1 MKTRVM
7 KKKFRRML
15 CASMA
20 AIFVMSDMMPVAFAQ
35 GTAAETLPAPTD
47 TERIIG
53 FEMVNPLN
61 SYEIKAGESL
71 ESLDAPEKIRVIVEL
86 PEDTK
91 LSTFEEGEAPEQTD
105 DTLPAYEYSHTLEQ
119 LSMSSEEDTASSG
132 EEAAPSGEDTASS
145 EDSSGAATSEDP
157 SSAQEPSYTEE
168 EIAGL
173 YQESLTKKLG
183 TVNVYALTD
192 NAGASQYRVYG
203 SIEAQAPQWY
213 AIDENGVML
222 GAVEELDANWDFT
235 GFDSTVAGEH
245 QVKAQLPENYIL
257 SESVEMACLQIVVTQ
272 EEEEQSSIENEDG
285 SLPDSLPVSYINAL
299 SATTASAA
307 TFPVIIEKEGSTATE
322 KASFSGGEITSTSVP
337 TVDNY
342 LFIEET
348 DAGGAVTSN
357 GASLRV
363 TTDGVV
369 TSYNNVTAIYP
380 VKQENGSTIW
390 FYTTTLS
397 DGKVAWQVPKST
409 ELVLR
414 YKPDPNALDQFSTV
428 TITSDKWWDGSAS
441 GNYEDGQQN
450 YRQVIPVG
458 ETISVK
464 VDLPTLYSNYE
475 IIAKSGVSD
484 LKTSE
489 TTVSTNSS
497 YGHTDIKS
505 AKDTVTF
512 TFAVGSDDINIKL
525 KFKSYAEGRNFI
537 AKLHQRYISN
547 GKAYNDFPQWSG
559 YKLIRM
565 FERPGTVE
573 FKHEAAGQGGN
584 TSYKDSSGSW
594 KSASKTAYQSYGPGT
609 LDSSI
614 KVPAWSEAGAQ
625 RGEGKEQPGLH
636 EDTSVATRAGYFPQV
651 NLLTLASDH
660 SRQPHK
666 NVAQD
671 GNGEATLF
679 YVFENTM
686 KISNPNVNG
695 SPPDQCLQPLPV
707 GVKVYTQLHRN
718 GIFVPLD
725 TEFSLEARGKI
736 SNTISADKN
745 VDLATVNAGGMT
757 IKIRRIYHDITP
769 YNINQANK
777 TGNAHTW
784 RYTVQVTGATGFLG
798 MDFITFHDTQVQVGI
813 NEISNVKNLQV
824 LHGKG
829 GGDPSAPGAEM
840 EWETLSS
847 GQNWYRYTFGNNKG
861 GAFGGFYNGAWQY
874 HYADREGGV
883 PIRVEQKEGY
893 GIPYLEF
900 TDMNEKD
907 VDRVGVT
914 DLATN
919 ADGYGKVQ
927 VTEINSNTGQK
938 KPVQSRVHKITSGN
952 TTKTVYEYLF
962 GFKRSNNTWDEWGK
976 YILFS
981 VKADREQIAVKYDL
995 NGGSISG
1002 NEPATSTTYVG
1013 DGFYVTVP
1021 KDYPTKGSNQHF
1033 IGWQIMDKSNQPL
1046 RDTNNKIIYLQPN
1059 QTIATTDTDYF
1070 PQEKLPLENGE
1081 AYTDSGGKGYYN
1093 TTVVNLKA
1101 AYSDNISEGQM
1112 VTGNIGY
1119 YVQTNVAVDISDT
1132 DLSQE
1137 YQSFQKET
1145 STVPYQHGY
1154 YVVNNVGDTHPE
1166 NGTTYIYN
1174 DPLSVYS
1181 GIAEYDNGGSTVT
1194 LASFRYD
1201 KGISV
1206 IYNAL
1211 TDGAPD
1217 GVSNPSDD
1225 KLYTTVK
1232 DHENT
1237 ITLKQPEGLTSTDRF
1252 KGWQAGDDTAN
1263 LIPSSVTDLIL
1274 DGTAKD
1280 NLTLSPDEN
1289 PTKATIG
1296 GSLAEEIFTAGTVKL
1311 YAVYENSKIVSSLPD
1326 TVELGA
1332 STTRTTHTNGSPE
1345 ANQTGSVP
1353 LSSTFYY
1360 TGSRSS
1366 AIQGLSYAVVKQEL
1380 QRNTDGDVQTG
1391 QGDQGMVAKVVAYGD
1406 ITFSDT
1412 NAGTSPSISVEG
1424 SYGTGKN
1431 GNGKIG
1437 LDGTGWEEDDAACSF
1452 TLKLLLKDN
1461 IKYQWDQDG
1470 IYTIHMWNDGNQF
1483 ADSEK
1488 VPEWA
1493 GDTWYN
1499 EARQAAILNA
1509 FISPTNGTLSIPGA
1523 SYTIKVLPKA
1533 VTRVGETVVD
1543 HGYTAYNS
1551 NGERKDELQNLRYE
1565 YPGDGSIKIYPET
1578 KFTVTS
1584 QFKVDAD
1591 YPLKYLLTDENG
1603 NLDST
1608 GPTWDTSTFKVMLMW
1623 RRSNDDSAM
1632 ADDVGFPQ
1640 ITNDIQLWSNGYYA
1654 SSTNHGGT
1662 VNAQAKASAPK
1673 ITAEA
1678 GGIVT
1683 VEWTIKDLMNQA
1695 GKAVVNWGNFDG
1707 HTMEIIGFSAGNEKL
1722 ANMEAG
1728 SVLKNWTG
1736 GPLNSVQLPTGDRY
1750 NHFPAERSY
1759 MDMSF
1764 QEAEYYVTI
1773 PNHIAL
1779 SDEEGVSA
1787 TDAGKKSSV
1796 SLTAGTSNSFITQ
1809 DRNSMPVID
1818 VKAQT
1823 GFSIEMT
1830 GGKSLTVDVLSQD
1843 GSPLSQDTTT
1853 APGITLAELG
1863 TLDVSAETGNVTS
1876 LPFWLNADVSGR
1888 KYRVGYKGS
1897 MVYYLNLKKND
1908 GTEDATDGFPSP

>member
-20 AIFVMSDMMPVAFAQ
+20 AIFVMSDMIPVASAQ

-47 TERIIG
+47 TERIVG

-86 PEDTK
+86 PEDTR

-132 EEAAPSGEDTASS
+132 EAAAPSGEDTASS
-145 EDSSGAATSEDP
+145 EDSSGTATSEDP

-168 EIAGL
+168 EIAGI

-257 SESVEMACLQIVVTQ
+257 SEGVEMACLQIVVTQ

-285 SLPDSLPVSYINAL
+285 SLPDSLPVSYIQAL
-299 SATTASAA
+299 RATTASAA
-307 TFPVIIEKEGSTATE
+307 TFPVILEKVGVTDTVSRT
-322 KASFSGGEITSTSVP
+322 FSGGNITTDSVP
-337 TVDNY
+337 ELPNY
-342 LFIEET
+342 VFIEQKEADGT
-348 DAGGAVTSN
+348 VTSN

-363 TTDGVV
+363 TTNGVT
-369 TSYNNVTAIYP
+369 TSYNNVTAIYS
-380 VKQENGSTIW
+380 VTQDNGTTAW

-397 DGKVAWQVPKST
+397 DGKVAWKVPDSAQ
-409 ELVLR
+409 LVFR
-414 YKPDPNALDQFSTV
+414 YEPDPNAANLFSTV
-428 TITSDKWWDGSAS
+428 RITSDKWWDGSAS
-441 GNYEDGQQN
+441 GFYEDGRQN
-450 YRQVIPVG
+450 YENTVPVG
-458 ETISVK
+458 TQISVT
-464 VDLPTLYSNYE
+464 VDLPTLYSEYTANY
-475 IIAKSGVSD
+475 IGIDSNDVNV
-484 LKTSE
+484 TT
-489 TTVSTNSS
+489 TTVNTTTE
-497 YGHTDIKS
+497 YGYADVAS
-505 AKDTVTF
+505 AKDTATF
-512 TFAVGSDDINIKL
+512 TFTVGEDDINIDL
-525 KFKSYAEGRNFI
+525 DFSSYAVGKDTLWVR
-537 AKLHQRYISN
+537 LHQRYIAT
-547 GKAYNDFPQWSG
+547 GRGYNYAPEWTG
-559 YKLIRM
+559 YRLIRM
-565 FERPGTVE
+565 FEAPGTTD
-573 FKHEAAGQGGN
+573 FQHNDSNDA
-584 TSYKDSSGSW
+584 TSYRNASGRW
-594 KSASKTAYQSYGPGT
+594 TQVSKTAYQSYGPNS

-614 KVPAWSEAGAQ
+614 VVEPWDKMAAHNGNSAGVQAN
-625 RGEGKEQPGLH
+625 LH
-636 EDTSVATRAGYFPQV
+636 SNDPSDTGGGRFTDINLMRHAGDKTQLYQSKGV
-651 NLLTLASDH
+651 TTNT
-660 SRQPHK
+660 
-666 NVAQD
+666 
-671 GNGEATLF
+671 NGERTLF
-679 YVFENTM
+679 FTFQ
-686 KISNPNVNG
+686 SNLRLQNPSFGG
-695 SPPDQCLQPLPV
+695 SSDQVGQGLPV
-707 GVKVYTQLHRN
+707 GIMIYTQFHSD
-718 GIFVPLD
+718 GIFVPL
-725 TEFSLEARGKI
+725 ESKYSLSSIGGGSAGSNINNGEAHM
-736 SNTISADKN
+736 
-745 VDLATVNAGGMT
+745 ATVEIAGMT
-757 IKIRRIYHDITP
+757 ITVNRIYHNVVRYQT
-769 YNINQANK
+769 NSS
-777 TGNAHTW
+777 TVGNAREW
-784 RYTVQVTGATGFLG
+784 KYTVQVNGATGFVGL
-798 MDFITFHDTQVQVGI
+798 DFVTANDTQKFLTIEEVSRNVE
-813 NEISNVKNLQV
+813 NVEILSTQSGDVNSSPLTWNKVETGKTLYAFQLSNN
-824 LHGKG
+824 
-829 GGDPSAPGAEM
+829 
-840 EWETLSS
+840 
-847 GQNWYRYTFGNNKG
+847 YNNS
-861 GAFGGFYNGAWQY
+861 FSGFYNGAWTYNYQP
-874 HYADREGGV
+874 RNGGIA
-883 PIRVEQKEGY
+883 IRVDQKDGY
-893 GIPYLEF
+893 GIPYLKFSGINANES
-900 TDMNEKD
+900 TLMAGVDSLSMN
-907 VDRVGVT
+907 
-914 DLATN
+914 N
-919 ADGYGKVQ
+919 QGYG
-927 VTEINSNTGQK
+927 N
-938 KPVQSRVHKITSGN
+938 ITTTMIGNQDNRIVEGRIHRISDSG
-952 TTKTVYEYLF
+952 TTRTTFEYLF
-962 GFKRSNNTWDEWGK
+962 GYERANGSSMGWDRSTTFT
-976 YILFS
+976 IQ
-981 VKADREQIAVKYDL
+981 ADRRVMAVTYDL
-995 NGGSISG
+995 NGGSLSSG
-1002 NEPATSTTYVG
+1002 TLPATTTPYA
-1013 DGFYVTVP
+1013 DGYFITTP
-1021 KDYPTKGSNQHF
+1021 ITYPTSPQSGQNF
-1033 IGWQIMDKSNQPL
+1033 IGWQIIGADGKSITDQEGNV
-1046 RDTNNKIIYLQPN
+1046 IYLQPN
-1059 QTIATTDTDYF
+1059 QTIPVTDTTYF
-1070 PQEKLPLENGE
+1070 PIEKLSVGNGVD
-1081 AYTDSGGKGYYN
+1081 YQDSGYYN
-1093 TTVVNLKA
+1093 ATIVNLKA

-1137 YQSFQKET
+1137 YQSFQEET
-1145 STVPYQHGY
+1145 STVPYQQGY
-1154 YVVNNVGDTHPE
+1154 YVVNNVGDTYPD
-1166 NGTTYIYN
+1166 NGTTYVYN
-1174 DPLSVYS
+1174 DPLSIYS
-1181 GIAEYDNGGSTVT
+1181 GIAEYDNDGSTVT

-1206 IYNAL
+1206 TYNAL

-1217 GVSNPSDD
+1217 GVGNPSDD

-1876 LPFWLNADVSGR
+1876 LPFWLNADVSGT
-1888 KYRVGYKGS
+1888 KYGDGFKGS
-1897 MVYYLNLKKND
+1897 MVYYFNLKKND

>member
-91 LSTFEEGEAPEQTD
+91 LSTFEEREAPEQTD

-145 EDSSGAATSEDP
+145 GEEAAPSGEDTASSEDSSGTATSEDP

-257 SESVEMACLQIVVTQ
+257 SEGVEMACLQIVVTQ

-285 SLPDSLPVSYINAL
+285 SLPDSLPVSYIQAL
-299 SATTASAA
+299 RATTASAA
-307 TFPVIIEKEGSTATE
+307 TFPVILEKEGVTDTVSTT
-322 KASFSGGEITSTSVP
+322 FSGGNITTDSVP
-337 TVDNY
+337 ELPNY
-342 LFIEET
+342 VFIEQKEADGT
-348 DAGGAVTSN
+348 VTSN

-397 DGKVAWQVPKST
+397 DGKVAWQVPEST

-484 LKTSE
+484 LNTSE

-497 YGHTDIKS
+497 YGHTGIKS

-525 KFKSYAEGRNFI
+525 KFKSYADGRNFI

-547 GKAYNDFPQWSG
+547 GKAYNAFPDWTG

-565 FERPGTVE
+565 FESPGTVE

-584 TSYKDSSGSW
+584 TSYKDSSGIW

-614 KVPAWSEAGAQ
+614 KVPSWSESGAQ
-625 RGEGKEQPGLH
+625 GGAGKEQPGLH
-636 EDTSVATRAGYFPQV
+636 EDTSVATGGGYFPQV
-651 NLLTLASDH
+651 NLLTLASNH

-725 TEFSLEARGKI
+725 TEFSLEPRGKI
-736 SNTISADKN
+736 SNTISAEKN

-769 YNINQANK
+769 YNINQAGK

-829 GGDPSAPGAEM
+829 GGDPSDGAEM

-861 GAFGGFYNGAWQY
+861 GAFGNFYNGAWQY

-900 TDMNEKD
+900 TDTNEKD

-919 ADGYGKVQ
+919 AAGYGKVQ

-976 YILFS
+976 FILFG

-1046 RDTNNKIIYLQPN
+1046 RDTNNKIIYLRPN
-1059 QTIATTDTDYF
+1059 QTIATTDTGYF

-1101 AYSDNISEGQM
+1101 AYSSTVTEGQM
-1112 VTGNIGY
+1112 VEGTVTY
-1119 YVQTNVAVDISDT
+1119 YVQNDVAVNTGDT

-1137 YQSFQKET
+1137 YTPFQSEK
-1145 STVPYQHGY
+1145 SIVPYQQGY

-1311 YAVYENSKIVSSLPD
+1311 YAVYENIKITYDDQGKMKPDEPQKIKAYQESDGKYSVTASFHMASDVSADSTAYYAVYATQTGTTFWGLTEMGTIDLSKKTAQRQNNNDKLYYPRFADANLAIEVTGSGGSPNPQTSITLKFSGIKTLGPSQVTYRIYMWNGSNGTNTLDQAAKSMTVNGSNSIDSVFPDTNYPYNAMIYRSIPEVYTQSTDTTVNTPKNKMFYEEDTFTITGTFTLETLTNNNGEKINQLLTDADLAGELQVALYKKNPGRGQEYQWWASAKPDGNGGLTVEKNGSVGTVTINKVGNSEKDFTVTISKINVTDQWDSNAEYRIYAWTGDNSRSLPSGFGQRDNTMDESAANAINSTTGIPSVTTTMMCLTNDSVITYPRQVIMMDNVVSGDKKIYSGNEKVTLTPVSEAEIPNPDTGMDVKIQGIDTAPNNSFNITNAGKNIAIQCFAGTIDGSGTSASPVTGTIGNIKCPTGGASSSSLPFYFRSLNAPNAVD
-1326 TVELGA
+1326 GEVYSGTIQFVFSHTA
-1332 STTRTTHTNGSPE
+1332 STN
-1345 ANQTGSVP
+1345 
-1353 LSSTFYY
+1353 
-1360 TGSRSS
+1360 
-1366 AIQGLSYAVVKQEL
+1366 
-1380 QRNTDGDVQTG
+1380 
-1391 QGDQGMVAKVVAYGD
+1391 
-1406 ITFSDT
+1406 
-1412 NAGTSPSISVEG
+1412 
-1424 SYGTGKN
+1424 
-1431 GNGKIG
+1431 
-1437 LDGTGWEEDDAACSF
+1437 
-1452 TLKLLLKDN
+1452 
-1461 IKYQWDQDG
+1461 
-1470 IYTIHMWNDGNQF
+1470 
-1483 ADSEK
+1483 
-1488 VPEWA
+1488 
-1493 GDTWYN
+1493 
-1499 EARQAAILNA
+1499 
-1509 FISPTNGTLSIPGA
+1509 
-1523 SYTIKVLPKA
+1523 
-1533 VTRVGETVVD
+1533 
-1543 HGYTAYNS
+1543 
-1551 NGERKDELQNLRYE
+1551 
-1565 YPGDGSIKIYPET
+1565 
-1578 KFTVTS
+1578 
-1584 QFKVDAD
+1584 
-1591 YPLKYLLTDENG
+1591 
-1603 NLDST
+1603 
-1608 GPTWDTSTFKVMLMW
+1608 
-1623 RRSNDDSAM
+1623 
-1632 ADDVGFPQ
+1632 
-1640 ITNDIQLWSNGYYA
+1640 
-1654 SSTNHGGT
+1654 
-1662 VNAQAKASAPK
+1662 
-1673 ITAEA
+1673 
-1678 GGIVT
+1678 
-1683 VEWTIKDLMNQA
+1683 
-1695 GKAVVNWGNFDG
+1695 
-1707 HTMEIIGFSAGNEKL
+1707 
-1722 ANMEAG
+1722 
-1728 SVLKNWTG
+1728 
-1736 GPLNSVQLPTGDRY
+1736 
-1750 NHFPAERSY
+1750 
-1759 MDMSF
+1759 
-1764 QEAEYYVTI
+1764 
-1773 PNHIAL
+1773 
-1779 SDEEGVSA
+1779 
-1787 TDAGKKSSV
+1787 
-1796 SLTAGTSNSFITQ
+1796 
-1809 DRNSMPVID
+1809 
-1818 VKAQT
+1818 
-1823 GFSIEMT
+1823 
-1830 GGKSLTVDVLSQD
+1830 
-1843 GSPLSQDTTT
+1843 
-1853 APGITLAELG
+1853 
-1863 TLDVSAETGNVTS
+1863 
-1876 LPFWLNADVSGR
+1876 
-1888 KYRVGYKGS
+1888 
-1897 MVYYLNLKKND
+1897 
-1908 GTEDATDGFPSP
+1908 